1 MKAGDVFIIR
11 PTVLNSTEHF
21 MTEGTH
27 VVEVIVVDPSNH
39 NRVFMH
45 CRDHGNNAWAM
56 GGQYTI
62 EGQETAT
69 TPFHLIFAN
78 FDKKDDTQVFLNVVT
93 QRDTNAETAESLI
106 EQYTHIPSAYLIV
119 KNMTT
124 NEIMIWDRSTK
135 ETVVV
140 TKQIML
146 NTKTFLVAFT
156 GHRPDKFGRA
166 AYDMN
171 APIRR
176 WIRKRI
182 KETLLELLTIYPDLE
197 CIVGGALGVDTDA
210 VLVCQELK
218 IPYHLFAPCHN
229 QDKKWLPES
238 QAMYRE
244 HWDGA
249 KSRRYIHEGQYPGAW
264 CMQKRNEA
272 MVNFADLV
280 ISVWDEVVPQ
290 AGGKGSGTY
299 NCVVYTDSKQ
309 KARFNINPMQ
319 ADLANLP
326 AGAMLYNAPAPT
338 TTATIDPNAKFEA
351 IAYFDGACRG
361 NPGPATAGYVIE
373 HDNKLLDEQGFKLG
387 TATNNIAE
395 WKACVAALQGAVR
408 LGVTHLIVRGDSQL
422 VIKQMTGEYKVK
434 DANLIPLYHQAL
446 ELATHFRACQFVW
459 IPRGQ
464 NPADATANAAF

>member
-11 PTVLNSTEHF
+11 PTVHHATDHF
-21 MTEGTH
+21 KTEGTH
-27 VVEVIVVDPSNH
+27 LVEVLVVDPSDSEH
-39 NRVFMH
+39 VFMN

-56 GGQYTI
+56 TNEFTI
-62 EGQETAT
+62 EGQELDT

-78 FDKKDDTQVFLNVVT
+78 FDKKNDTEVYLNVVT
-93 QRDTNAETAESLI
+93 QRDTNAESAQVLL

-124 NEIMIWDRSTK
+124 NEIMIWDRTAK

-140 TKQIML
+140 TKQVML

-156 GHRPDKFGRA
+156 GHRPDKLGRG

-197 CIVGGALGVDTDA
+197 CIVGGAIGVDTDA
-210 VLVCQELK
+210 VLVCQELG

-229 QDKKWLPES
+229 QDKKWPAAS

-244 HWDGA
+244 HWNGA
-249 KSRRYIHEGQYPGAW
+249 KSRRYIHDGPYPGAW
-264 CMQKRNEA
+264 CMQRRNEE
-272 MVNFADLV
+272 MVKFADLL
-280 ISVWDEVVPQ
+280 ISVWNGSS
-290 AGGKGSGTY
+290 GGTQ
-299 NCVVYTDSKQ
+299 NCRVYAEKVG
-309 KARFNINPMQ
+309 KPIFNIDPRS
-319 ADLANLP
+319 ADLTNLP
-326 AGAMLYNAPAPT
+326 TGAMLYNAPAAT
-338 TTATIDPNAKFEA
+338 TTPIDPNAKFEA

-361 NPGPATAGYVIE
+361 NPGPATSGYVIE
-373 HDNKLLDEQGFKLG
+373 HDDKLLDEQGAKLG

-395 WKACVAALQGAVR
+395 WKACIAALQGAVR
-408 LGVTHLIVRGDSQL
+408 LGVTHLTVRGDSQL
-422 VIKQMTGEYKVK
+422 VIKQMTGEYRVK
-434 DANLIPLYHQAL
+434 DANLIPLYNQAL
-446 ELATHFRACQFVW
+446 ELATHFRACKFVW
-459 IPRGQ
+459 IPREQ

>member
-1 MKAGDVFIIR
+1 MKAGDTFIIR
-11 PTVLNSTEHF
+11 PTVVNPPAHF

-27 VVEVIVVDPSNH
+27 LVEVLIIDPSNH
-39 NRVFMH
+39 DHVFMH
-45 CRDHGNNAWAM
+45 CRDHGHNAWAM
-56 GGQYTI
+56 TNEFVV
-62 EGQETAT
+62 EGQEIVA

-78 FDKKDDTQVFLNVVT
+78 FDKKDDAQVFLNVVT
-93 QRDTNAETAESLI
+93 QRDTNAESAESLI
-106 EQYTHIPSAYLIV
+106 EYYSHIPSAYLIV

-124 NEIMIWDRSTK
+124 NEIVIWDRATK

-176 WIRKRI
+176 WIRMRI

-210 VLVCQELK
+210 VLVCQELG
-218 IPYHLFAPCHN
+218 IAYHLFAPCHN
-229 QDKKWLPES
+229 QDKKWLAES
-238 QAMYRE
+238 QAMYQAQ
-244 HWDGA
+244 WTAA
-249 KSRRYIHEGQYPGAW
+249 KSRRYIHDGPYPGGW
-264 CMQKRNEA
+264 VMQKRNEA
-272 MVNFADLV
+272 MVNYADLL
-280 ISVWDEVVPQ
+280 ISVWNGTS
-290 AGGKGSGTY
+290 GGTQNCRVYAEQKGKP
-299 NCVVYTDSKQ
+299 V
-309 KARFNINPMQ
+309 FNINPND
-319 ADLANLP
+319 ADLTNLP
-326 AGAMLYNAPAPT
+326 AGAMLYHPPT
-338 TTATIDPNAKFEA
+338 AAVPTKDPNATFEA

-373 HDNKLLDEQGFKLG
+373 HDHKLLDEAGFKLG

-395 WKACVAALQGAVR
+395 WRACLAALQGAIR

-422 VIKQMTGEYKVK
+422 VIKQMTGEYKVR

-459 IPRGQ
+459 IPRAQ